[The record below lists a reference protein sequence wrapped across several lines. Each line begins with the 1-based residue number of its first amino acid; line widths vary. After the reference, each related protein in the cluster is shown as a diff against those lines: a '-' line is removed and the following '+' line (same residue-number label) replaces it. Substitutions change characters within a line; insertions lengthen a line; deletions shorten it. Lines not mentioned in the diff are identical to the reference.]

1 MIKVLVAFGTRPE
14 AVKCFPVIHELRK
27 CGRAE
32 VCVCVTAQHREMLD
46 QVLQPLG
53 LKPDHDLNL
62 MRLAPSLADITADV
76 LNGVGSVLDEEKPD
90 RVLVQGDT
98 TTTMATAMA
107 AYYRR
112 IPVGHVEA
120 GLRSGDIYSPWPEE
134 VNRRMV
140 GVIADQHF
148 APTEQARDNLLK
160 ENVPESQIHVT
171 GNTVIDAL
179 NQIKHRVNGL
189 ENGNPSVREVSK
201 AIGRTNN
208 RLILV
213 TSHRRENWGRGIE
226 QICTALRRLADRGDV
241 HIAYPVHPNPN
252 VKIPVQE
259 FIGDHPSISL
269 LPPLDYLPFVALMS
283 RAHLILTDSGGVQ
296 EEAPALGKPVLVLRH
311 TTERPEGIAAGNARL
326 VGVDA
331 GTIVTEAERLLDDER
346 AHRRMSRARNPYG
359 DGKAAKRIS
368 KHVLNGSHD

>member
-1 MIKVLVAFGTRPE
+1 MKVLVAFGTRPE
-14 AVKCFPVIHELRK
+14 ALKCFPVIQELRK
-27 CGRAE
+27 CEGAD
-32 VCVCVTAQHREMLD
+32 VKVCVTAQHRDMLD
-46 QVLQPLG
+46 QVLRPLG
-53 LKPDHDLNL
+53 LKPDYDLDL
-62 MRLAPSLADITADV
+62 MRLSPSLSDITSDV
-76 LNGVGSVLDEEKPD
+76 LNGVGEVLDKEQPD

-134 VNRRMV
+134 VNRKMV

-148 APTEQARDNLLK
+148 APTEQARENLLK

-179 NQIKHRVNGL
+179 NQIKDQVNAL
-189 ENGNPSVREVSK
+189 ESGHPAVRQVVD

-213 TSHRRENWGRGIE
+213 TSHRRENWGQGIE

-259 FIGDHPSISL
+259 FLGDHPSISL
-269 LPPLDYLPFVALMS
+269 LQPLDYLPFVALMT

-296 EEAPALGKPVLVLRH
+296 EEAPALGKPVLVLRD
-311 TTERPEGIAAGNARL
+311 TTERPEGIASGNARL

-331 GTIVTEAERLLDDER
+331 VTIVTEAERLLDDER
-346 AHRRMSRARNPYG
+346 AHRKMSRARNPYG
-359 DGKAAKRIS
+359 DGKAAQRITR
-368 KHVLNGSHD
+368 HVLNGSYAD

>member
-1 MIKVLVAFGTRPE
+1 MKVLVAFGTRPE
-14 AVKCFPVIHELRK
+14 AVKCFPVIEELRK

-32 VCVCVTAQHREMLD
+32 VRVCVTAQHREMLD
-46 QVLQPLG
+46 QVLRPLG
-53 LKPDHDLNL
+53 LVPDHDLDL
-62 MRLAPSLADITADV
+62 MRPAPTLSDITRDV
-76 LNGVGSVLDEEKPD
+76 LSGVGEVLDAEMPD

-112 IPVGHVEA
+112 IPVDHVEA

-148 APTEQARDNLLK
+148 APTEQARANLLR
-160 ENVPESQIHVT
+160 ENVPECRIHVT

-179 NQIKHRVNGL
+179 NQIKDRIDVLEAGHPAVRRVTDTL
-189 ENGNPSVREVSK
+189 
-201 AIGRTNN
+201 GRTNS

-213 TSHRRENWGRGIE
+213 TSHRRENWGAGIE

-241 HIAYPVHPNPN
+241 HVAYPVHPNPN
-252 VKIPVQE
+252 VKIPVHE
-259 FIGDHPSISL
+259 FLGRHPNVSL
-269 LPPLDYLPFVALMS
+269 LEPLDYLPFVALMT

-296 EEAPALGKPVLVLRH
+296 EEAPALGKPVLVLRA
-311 TTERPEGIAAGNARL
+311 TTERPEGIAAGNAKL

-331 GTIVTEAERLLDDER
+331 GTIVSEAEKLLDDER
-346 AHRRMSRARNPYG
+346 LYRRMSRARNPYG
-359 DGKAAKRIS
+359 DGRAAERIS
-368 KHVLNGSHD
+368 RHVLNGAHA